1 LRISYVAEE
10 ISFVDLVRK
19 VRAGDEAASAEL
31 VRRYE
36 PAIRIA
42 VRARLTDPGLRR
54 LFDSMDICQ
63 SVFANFFVRAT
74 AGEYEFDKPERLI
87 QLLATM
93 ARNRVTDHA
102 KQQRA
107 ARRDYRRTAK
117 TADDG
122 QFVDPGPS
130 PSDEISGKELVEAF
144 QNRLSAEERY
154 LADQR
159 ARGRPWSEIAAE
171 VGGKADARRVQLE
184 RAVNRVTR
192 ELRLET

>member
-1 LRISYVAEE
+1 MAKD

-19 VRAGDEAASAEL
+19 VRAGDDVASAEL

-42 VRARLTDPGLRR
+42 VRGRLTDPRLRR

-63 SVFANFFVRAT
+63 SVFAIFFVRAT
-74 AGEYEFDKPERLI
+74 AGEYELDRPERLI
-87 QLLATM
+87 QLLAAI

-102 KQQRA
+102 RQQRA
-107 ARRDYRRTAK
+107 ARRDYRRTER
-117 TADDG
+117 TTDDG
-122 QFVDPGPS
+122 GHFVDPDPS
-130 PSDEISGKELVEAF
+130 PSDEISEKELVEAF
-144 QNRLSAEERY
+144 QSRLSVEERY

-159 ARGRPWSEIAAE
+159 ARGRPWGEIAAE
-171 VGGKADARRVQLE
+171 VGGRPDARRVQLE

>member
-1 LRISYVAEE
+1 VAEE
-10 ISFVDLVRK
+10 LPFLELVRR
-19 VRAGDEAASAEL
+19 VRGGDEAASAEL

-54 LFDSMDICQ
+54 LFDSLDICQ
-63 SVFANFFVRAT
+63 SVLANFFVRAT
-74 AGEYEFDKPERLI
+74 AGEFELRRPEQLI

-102 KQQRA
+102 LKQQA
-107 ARRDYRRTAK
+107 ARRDYRRNQRTA
-117 TADDG
+117 G
-122 QFVDPGPS
+122 EEGGFVDPGAS
-130 PSDEISGKELVEAF
+130 PSDLASVKELVHAF
-144 QNRLSAEERY
+144 QSRLSAREKT

-159 ARGRPWSEIAAE
+159 ALGRSWADIAAE
-171 VGGKADARRVQLE
+171 FGGTPDSLRMQLE

-192 ELRLET
+192 ELGLES

>member
-1 LRISYVAEE
+1 MCCHTVTFRCELCPATARHPHLTKRDPQTERTFGCEKCLFCGFADHPIWCIEEPSHAHFLRISDVAEE
-10 ISFVDLVRK
+10 MSFVDLVRK

-102 KQQRA
+102 LQQRA
-107 ARRDYRRTAK
+107 ARRDYRRTER
-117 TADDG
+117 TADDEP
-122 QFVDPGPS
+122 VRRS
-130 PSDEISGKELVEAF
+130 
-144 QNRLSAEERY
+144 
-154 LADQR
+154 
-159 ARGRPWSEIAAE
+159 RPQSE
-171 VGGKADARRVQLE
+171 
-184 RAVNRVTR
+184 
-192 ELRLET
+192 

>member
-1 LRISYVAEE
+1 VAEE
-10 ISFVDLVRK
+10 LPFLELVRR

-54 LFDSMDICQ
+54 LFDSLDICQ
-63 SVFANFFVRAT
+63 SVLANFFVRAT
-74 AGEYEFDKPERLI
+74 AGEFELCRPEQLI

-102 KQQRA
+102 LKQQA
-107 ARRDYRRTAK
+107 ARRDYRRNERTAG
-117 TADDG
+117 DDIE
-122 QFVDPGPS
+122 FVDPGPG
-130 PSDEISGKELVEAF
+130 PSDEAFLRELLQAF
-144 QNRLSAEERY
+144 QSRLSPEERK

-159 ARGRPWSEIAAE
+159 ALGRSWADIAAE
-171 VGGKADARRVQLE
+171 FGGTSDALRMQLD

-192 ELRLET
+192 KLGLES

>member
-1 LRISYVAEE
+1 MAED
-10 ISFVDLVRK
+10 ISFMELVRK
-19 VRAGDEAASAEL
+19 VRAGDDVASAEL

-42 VRARLTDPGLRR
+42 VRGRLTDPRLRR

-63 SVFANFFVRAT
+63 SVFAIFFVRAA
-74 AGEYEFDKPERLI
+74 AGEYELDRPERLI

-102 KQQRA
+102 RQQRA
-107 ARRDYRRTAK
+107 ARRDYRRTER

-122 QFVDPGPS
+122 GHFVDPDPS
-130 PSDEISGKELVEAF
+130 PSDEISEKELVEAF
-144 QNRLSAEERY
+144 QSRLSVEERY

-159 ARGRPWSEIAAE
+159 ARGRPWGEIAAE
-171 VGGKADARRVQLE
+171 VGGRPDARRVQLE

>member
-1 LRISYVAEE
+1 MAEE
-10 ISFVDLVRK
+10 TPFLDLVRK
-19 VRAGDEAASAEL
+19 VRTGDEAASAEL

-42 VRARLTDPGLRR
+42 VRGRLTDPRLRR

-63 SVFANFFVRAT
+63 SVFAIFFVRAT
-74 AGEYEFDKPERLI
+74 AGEFELDQPERLI
-87 QLLATM
+87 QLLARM

-102 KQQRA
+102 LRQRA
-107 ARRDYRRTAK
+107 ARRDYRRTER
-117 TADDG
+117 TADDERK
-122 QFVDPGPS
+122 FVDPGPS
-130 PSDEISGKELVEAF
+130 PSDEISRKELIEAF
-144 QNRLSAEERY
+144 QSRLSTEERY

-159 ARGRPWSEIAAE
+159 ARGRPWGEIAAE
-171 VGGKADARRVQLE
+171 VGGKPDARRVQLE

>member
-1 LRISYVAEE
+1 MAEE
-10 ISFVDLVRK
+10 LPFLELVRR

-36 PAIRIA
+36 PAIRVA

-54 LFDSMDICQ
+54 LFDSLDVCQ
-63 SVFANFFVRAT
+63 SVLANFFVRAT
-74 AGEYEFDKPERLI
+74 AGEFELRRPEQLI

-102 KQQRA
+102 LKQQA
-107 ARRDYRRTAK
+107 ARRDYRRNVRA
-117 TADDG
+117 ADDEG
-122 QFVDPGPS
+122 AFVDRGPS
-130 PSDEISGKELVEAF
+130 PSDEVSIKELLQEF
-144 QNRLSAEERY
+144 QSRLSPEEKY

-159 ARGRPWSEIAAE
+159 AKGTPWAEIAAA
-171 VGGKADARRVQLE
+171 VGGAPDALRVQLE

-192 ELRLET
+192 ELKLES

>member
-1 LRISYVAEE
+1 MAEE
-10 ISFVDLVRK
+10 MSFVDLVRR
-19 VRAGDEAASAEL
+19 VRAGDEAASAEM

-42 VRARLTDPGLRR
+42 VRGRLTDPRLRR

-63 SVFANFFVRAT
+63 SVLAIFFVRAT
-74 AGEYEFDKPERLI
+74 AGEYELDKPERLI
-87 QLLATM
+87 HLLATM

-102 KQQRA
+102 LRQRA
-107 ARRDYRRTAK
+107 ARRDYRRTER
-117 TADDG
+117 TADDEA

-130 PSDEISGKELVEAF
+130 PSDEVSGKELVAAF
-144 QNRLSAEERY
+144 QSRLSAEERY

-159 ARGRPWSEIAAE
+159 ARGRPWGDIAAE
-171 VGGKADARRVQLE
+171 LGGKPDARRVQLE

-192 ELRLET
+192 ELQRET